1 MPAMTEI
8 IEKGVIYMLPL
19 NIDVVQI
26 LLHML
31 NFVILAGGLTLLLF
45 KPVSK
50 FMAQRREHFEHLE
63 RENAE
68 KAAENERIRN
78 EYEQKLAQADV
89 HIAQMRAEAEKQA
102 TKDAKTY
109 IDSAKEKAAAIISD
123 AEIEA
128 EQRRKQILDSAQT
141 EIGELVVE
149 ATQKLIAQSSSP
161 ERNKRLYDEFIKC
174 AEGADTKA

>member
-1 MPAMTEI
+1 
-8 IEKGVIYMLPL
+8 MLPL

-50 FMAQRREHFEHLE
+50 FMAQRREYFEKLE
-63 RENAE
+63 KENAE
-68 KAAENERIRN
+68 KAAENEQIKI
-78 EYEQKLAQADV
+78 EYEQKMAKADA
-89 HIAQMRAEAEKQA
+89 HIAELRAEAEKQA

-109 IDSAKEKAAAIISD
+109 IDSAKEKAAAIISE

-128 EQRRKQILDSAQT
+128 ENRRKQILDSAQT

-149 ATQKLIAQSSSP
+149 ATQKLIAQSSTP
-161 ERNKRLYDEFIKC
+161 ERNRALYDEFLKC
-174 AEGADTKA
+174 AESGNTHDGD